1 MVVLG
6 MNDRGP
12 ATRDPKMIRVNIT
25 FSAIKTAWRK
35 ILGRLRGEH
44 K

>member
-1 MVVLG
+1 

-12 ATRDPKMIRVNIT
+12 ATKDPTMLRVTVT
-25 FSAIKTAWRK
+25 FNAIKTVWRK